1 MRVFTFDTTLR
12 DGTQGESVSFSVDDK
27 LVIAQKL
34 DELGI
39 DYIEGGWPGS
49 NPKDKE
55 FFERAKELKLRH
67 AKLSAFGSTRFAKN
81 PVEQDRNV
89 AALIGAGTPVVSI
102 FGKSW
107 ELHTQRALGITEEEN
122 LSLISD
128 TVRYLKEHGKE
139 VVYDA
144 EHFFDGYQANAAF
157 ALRTLEAAQHAGAD
171 VLVLCDTNGGTLT
184 SRLAEIVSD
193 VRKRFDGVIGIHTH
207 NDSEVAVANALA
219 AVEQGCTHV
228 QGCMNGYGERCGNAN
243 LCSIIA
249 NLELKLGHT
258 TIGPERLTSLATAA
272 RFIAE
277 LANLPLRGDQAFVG
291 HSAFAHKGGV
301 HVSAVL
307 KDSATYE
314 HVQPELVGN
323 RQRVLVSDLSGRAN
337 VLYKLKQHGLA
348 DRLTED
354 ARRELLERIKEME
367 YLGYELE
374 AAEGTFELL
383 VREALHP
390 GLHFFDVEN
399 YEVATKSS
407 GAVGSRSTA
416 TVNIRAQ
423 DGVHSATASGHGPM
437 NALDLCIRK
446 CLSSL
451 YPRIAEVRLTD
462 YKVRVLEPRKGTAA
476 RVRVLV
482 EWSDHR
488 KSWSTVGVSD
498 NVIEASW
505 SALIDAIR
513 LELMRLTE
521 QDESVER
528 AVEDYCWGV

>member
-1 MRVFTFDTTLR
+1 MKIFTFDTTLR

-55 FFERAKELKLRH
+55 FFERSKDLKLNH
-67 AKLSAFGSTRFAKN
+67 AKLAAFGATRFAKN
-81 PVEQDRNV
+81 PVGEDRNV
-89 AALIGAGTPVVSI
+89 AALLGAGTPVVSI

-107 ELHTQRALGITEEEN
+107 ELHTKRALGITEEEN
-122 LSLISD
+122 LKLISE
-128 TVRYLKEHGKE
+128 TVKYLKDHGRE

-144 EHFFDGYQANAAF
+144 EHFFDGYQASPAF
-157 ALRTLEAAQHAGAD
+157 ALRTLEAAQKSGAD
-171 VLVLCDTNGGTLT
+171 ALVLCDTNGGTLT
-184 SRLAEIVSD
+184 GRLTEIVAE
-193 VRKRFDGVIGIHTH
+193 VRKRFDGVLGIHTH
-207 NDSEVAVANALA
+207 NDSDVGVANAIA
-219 AVEQGCTHV
+219 AIEQGCTHV

-258 TIGPERLTSLATAA
+258 TIGPEKLASLSTVA

-277 LANLPLRGDQAFVG
+277 LANLPLRGDQPFVG

-314 HVQPELVGN
+314 HVTPEAVGN
-323 RQRVLVSDLSGRAN
+323 RQRVLVSDLSGRGN

-348 DRLTED
+348 DRLNED
-354 ARRELLERIKEME
+354 SRRELLERIKEME

-390 GLHFFDVEN
+390 GLHFFDVEG
-399 YEVATKSS
+399 YEVTTKST

-416 TVNIRAQ
+416 TVNLRAQ
-423 DGVHSATASGHGPM
+423 DGVHSATGGGQGPVH
-437 NALDLCIRK
+437 ALDLCLRK
-446 CLSSL
+446 CLASL
-451 YPRIAEVRLTD
+451 YPRISEVRLTD

-505 SALIDAIR
+505 SALVDAIR
-513 LELMRLTE
+513 LELMRATE
-521 QDESVER
+521 QDDSVER